1 MESDIFNVRITWK
14 DGLGTTYTNASKIWL
29 DNATRR
35 YVIHR
40 KDRVE
45 EWLNFDFSDVE
56 DDFWFG
62 ETFTNTRYNAFRD
75 DKNEEDDG

>member
-35 YVIHR
+35 YIIPREDPDGVIHHSFINAD
-40 KDRVE
+40 KV
-45 EWLNFDFSDVE
+45 LMVDVVKE
-56 DDFWFG
+56 D
-62 ETFTNTRYNAFRD
+62 ES
-75 DKNEEDDG
+75 E